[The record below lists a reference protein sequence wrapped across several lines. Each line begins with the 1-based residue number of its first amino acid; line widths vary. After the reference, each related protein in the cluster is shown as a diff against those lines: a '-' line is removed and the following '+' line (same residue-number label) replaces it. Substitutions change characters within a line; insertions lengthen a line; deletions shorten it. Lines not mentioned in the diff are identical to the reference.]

1 MSACPFRLERGPHS
15 HPSPPVCATPLAL
28 QYLAHVLGW
37 EQGAVLP
44 VARPAREAVDSDEQ
58 RKLRSMLARDYAVYR
73 LVQQHALEQQDF
85 TASLA

>member
-1 MSACPFRLERGPHS
+1 M
-15 HPSPPVCATPLAL
+15 
-28 QYLAHVLGW
+28 
-37 EQGAVLP
+37 LP